1 MNTREL
7 VLISVLILLIPV
19 ALFVSMD
26 GSSIGDFGSLMGAFI
41 GLIAVIWFYRSL
53 RLQSIQIE
61 EQRIQFSKQYS
72 LQHQDSLLAFLD
84 KSSDRMQNSLSEL
97 IESLDIPD
105 ASQIFVAYLGNMQY
119 YKLAFESTDP
129 NIVKSEIEAWLKIE
143 GPCVKFMSAVRDII
157 ILHKR
162 RLGLE
167 DNHEGIDV
175 AEYVYINGSHLMNQ
189 PFMSSYK
196 NSVDM
201 LSEQMNLIVP
211 GRKAMA
217 LAASAAMAQLAPE
230 GIMKEDK
237 IIEDIKKA
245 KADGAPIAKICNA
258 LYC

>member
-1 MNTREL
+1 MKTREL
-7 VLISVLILLIPV
+7 ILLSVLILLIPV
-19 ALFVSMD
+19 ALFVSME
-26 GSSIGDFGSLMGAFI
+26 GNGIGDLGSLMGAFT
-41 GLIAVIWFYRSL
+41 GLVAVIWFYRGL

-84 KSSDRMQNSLSEL
+84 KSSDRMQGALSEL
-97 IESLDIPD
+97 VESLGIPD
-105 ASQIFVAYLGNMQY
+105 ASHLFGTYLGSMKY
-119 YKLAFESTDP
+119 YKLAYESADP
-129 NIVKSEIEAWLKIE
+129 NVVKSQIEGWMKIE

-157 ILHKR
+157 ILYKKR
-162 RLGLE
+162 LELE

-196 NSVDM
+196 SPVDI

-211 GRKAMA
+211 GRKTMA
-217 LAASAAMAQLAPE
+217 LAASASMAQLAPE
-230 GIMKEDK
+230 GIMKVDK
-237 IIEDIKKA
+237 IIEDINKA
-245 KADGAPIAKICNA
+245 KTNGSPIPKICDA